1 MIPFSLLSTSG
12 GLAQSA
18 ATSSLNVKTAATMGI
33 LIEYTVAASTA
44 KTFVDADVNTTTNR
58 ITITSHGYY
67 TGRKVAATTD
77 GVLPGGLSATN
88 YFVIKVDA
96 NTIQLAASMADAVA
110 GTAVDITS
118 AAGGGTH
125 TLTPAAISTASW
137 KLQGSFDDS
146 TWFDIQAADLQAM
159 SGNITATGNVFTH
172 HDTPAYCYVRLYF
185 TAATA
190 GQFDYIFTALVKES

>member
-1 MIPFSLLSTSG
+1 MIPFSILSTSG

-18 ATSSLNVKTAATMGI
+18 DSSSLNVKTAETAGV
-33 LIEYTVAASTA
+33 LLEYTVAASTA
-44 KTFVDADVNTTTNR
+44 KTFADADVNTTTDR

-67 TGRKVAATTD
+67 TGRKVAATSSGT
-77 GVLPGGLSATN
+77 LPGGLSATN
-88 YFVIKVDA
+88 YYVIKVDA
-96 NTIQLAASMADAVA
+96 NTIKLASSMANAVA

-125 TLTPAAISTASW
+125 TLTPAAISTVSW

-146 TWFDIQAADLQAM
+146 TWFDIPAADLQSM

-172 HDTPAYCYVRLYF
+172 HDSVAYCYIRVSF

-190 GQFDYIFTALVKES
+190 GQFDYVFTAMVKE